1 MLYESDKWADST
13 ISDVFKVFLEH
24 IVQTA
29 RDAPLTLARS
39 SLVKDAGP
47 RYTRESFSLD
57 FWDFLTEN
65 QRIDSNR
72 VPRQVD
78 IHL

>member
-1 MLYESDKWADST
+1 MFLMLYESDKWADST

-57 FWDFLTEN
+57 FLTEN